1 MRQSPRRDSEHT
13 LVSRPALLNSYA
25 VPRGTAGWQP
35 PPLLDAA
42 RQHASTKNRR
52 KLPPAKTGRCCV
64 HQISV
69 SLPRRTHAW
78 RAGLARTPP
87 GCQQRS
93 FVLGESAARL
103 HFGCVGSAPPSAWRL
118 PRRGPSQG
126 HDAPGEPALT
136 RRCAG
141 AGGAKEGRRR
151 LARGGPSSRGSQVG
165 SAARRS
171 IGLPDVLREC
181 AKQGACRTAPARRVS
196 ARAPGAPLPLSLIP
210 LPPSPSLTRSLAL
223 ALSRCRSSLPPFFPA

>member
-1 MRQSPRRDSEHT
+1 MLRPPNQRQ
-13 LVSRPALLNSYA
+13 PASSDARGASSGEPGLPGRHLA
-25 VPRGTAGWQP
+25 V
-35 PPLLDAA
+35 
-42 RQHASTKNRR
+42 
-52 KLPPAKTGRCCV
+52 
-64 HQISV
+64 
-69 SLPRRTHAW
+69 
-78 RAGLARTPP
+78 
-87 GCQQRS
+87 
-93 FVLGESAARL
+93 GESAARL
-103 HFGCVGSAPPSAWRL
+103 RFGCVGSAPRSAWRL
-118 PRRGPSQG
+118 PRRGPSPG